1 MHLVVDIECVVY
13 YFMLLN
19 DLTYEEAYANWGLKE
34 FVRKTAKKYKLA
46 QVQCWLYIF
55 EIT

>member
-34 FVRKTAKKYKLA
+34 FVRKTAKKHKLA